1 MLRRHVDLP
10 DSLEHLWPELLRF
23 ELRTHHLS
31 PDGHDS
37 TLDALLTTLTP
48 SAFPTLAYDDK
59 LSILLALVKSLH
71 KLDKFKPHLIS
82 RLDDIS
88 DCETRQKD
96 EIRAEIKRIT
106 QERDTLIKAS
116 GPEIASTQAEIDKL
130 RAQVAGMSRIDSKN
144 VWTVIAGLER
154 QTAKYEE
161 ELARYGGQIR
171 RMEDK
176 LGKVDDKIRGLS
188 VRA

>member
-1 MLRRHVDLP
+1 MLRRHVNLP
-10 DSLEHLWPELLRF
+10 DSLEQLWPELLRF

-37 TLDALLTTLTP
+37 NLDALLTTLTP

-82 RLDDIS
+82 RLDDLS

-96 EIRAEIKRIT
+96 EIRQEIKRIA
-106 QERDTLIKAS
+106 QERDSLIKTT
-116 GPEIASTQAEIDKL
+116 GPEIATAQAEIEKL
-130 RAQVAGMSRIDSKN
+130 R
-144 VWTVIAGLER
+144 T
-154 QTAKYEE
+154 
-161 ELARYGGQIR
+161 
-171 RMEDK
+171 
-176 LGKVDDKIRGLS
+176 
-188 VRA
+188 

>member
-154 QTAKYEE
+154 QTTKYEE